1 MSECNANV
9 NVSSLDNTSTKTS
22 TWPLLCVEKFMY
34 DPSGDCFIRDCKH
47 IKTSHLFQIYK
58 KQHGKEKE
66 IRRS

>member
-47 IKTSHLFQIYK
+47 IKTSHLFQI
-58 KQHGKEKE
+58 
-66 IRRS
+66 